1 MPSSFRFQNKETI
14 RPHQL
19 KDDVALDE
27 YDIQNGTTLHSVLRL
42 RAGMFHST
50 SGKADFDYLLYTNTT
65 VIMKNIIRFNLHDGT
80 GAHSVLTDLYYGI
93 ENIDID
99 MLSFDL
105 KKDIF
110 LRMNNQEESSDD
122 NSHLIS
128 RIFIAGYYIDLT
140 STTPFWCKFRA
151 YLTGVT
157 TLISFTYT
165 CLASID
171 QVFVTSRNATLRRF
185 SNIKFT
191 RRIMLIFVM
200 IWCLYCIPHVFFY
213 DISPT
218 TQTCTI
224 INTSY
229 GIYAPVYVLSLTCTI
244 PIGIM
249 TICGYLTYRNI
260 RLTRVLVNQ
269 LADYQLVRMTLI
281 QIVLIVITIGPYG
294 VNNVYNLLTSSIGK
308 DSDRLLK
315 ESFASS
321 MFSLIVYANYVGN
334 FYMFLIS
341 SRRFRRQVKN
351 RLLFWLRQSRI
362 HPVMITRI

>member
-1 MPSSFRFQNKETI
+1 MSLAYVSQQITIFVGWFFVITGVIGNSLNILIFTSIPNYRTTPCTFSFLFVSI
-14 RPHQL
+14 
-19 KDDVALDE
+19 V
-27 YDIQNGTTLHSVLRL
+27 
-42 RAGMFHST
+42 
-50 SGKADFDYLLYTNTT
+50 
-65 VIMKNIIRFNLHDGT
+65 NILIIII
-80 GAHSVLTDLYYGI
+80 S
-93 ENIDID
+93 
-99 MLSFDL
+99 
-105 KKDIF
+105 
-110 LRMNNQEESSDD
+110 
-122 NSHLIS
+122 LIS

-140 STTPFWCKFRA
+140 RTTPFWCKFRA
-151 YLTGVT
+151 YLTAVT
-157 TLISFTYT
+157 TLMSFTYT

-171 QVFVTSRNATLRRF
+171 QVFVTSRSATLRRF

-191 RRIMLIFVM
+191 RRIMLIFVI

-249 TICGYLTYRNI
+249 IVCGYLTYRNI
-260 RLTRVLVNQ
+260 RLTRILVNQ

-281 QIVLIVITIGPYG
+281 QIVLIVFTIGPYG

-308 DSDRLLK
+308 DSNRLLK

-334 FYMFLIS
+334 FYMFLLS

-351 RLLFWLRQSRI
+351 RLLFWLRQGQI
-362 HPVMITRI
+362 HPVMTTRI